1 MAKSKLDF
9 KTLLRRV
16 ASLFTHNWQWKLISV
31 VLAVSLWGSL
41 ITQDG
46 TLTRSKTFEDAT
58 INVLNADT
66 LRHNGFIVVEGL
78 DNLPTVRFDADVPQ
92 KNYNAASTA
101 SYNLRVDLSRI
112 RSTGEQTL
120 NLLTTSTT
128 TYGSVSNLSISSI
141 TVQVEEYISR
151 SRIPVR
157 LSISGDVDENFYA
170 GSASVDPVY
179 VTVSGPK
186 SKVERVV
193 RCVADYDLSILSA
206 QTGVER
212 TAVPFRLVDVDGND
226 IDMSLIEVTSES
238 VILDSFIVEQPIYA
252 AKELVIN
259 TTDLVSGHVPD
270 EYVIKRIT
278 AEPATLTIAGSKELL
293 ESLNELHLVEMTA
306 QQVDVTNATDT
317 LMRRIS
323 LVPPSGAV
331 YLSSDTVMVT
341 VEIAPK

>member
-1 MAKSKLDF
+1 MTKSKLDF
-9 KTLLRRV
+9 KALLQRV

-31 VLAVSLWGSL
+31 LLAVALWSGL
-41 ITQDG
+41 ITQDD
-46 TLTRSKTFEDAT
+46 TLTRSKTFEDVT

-66 LRHNGFIVVEGL
+66 LRHNGFIVVDGL
-78 DNLPTVRFDADVPQ
+78 QDLPTVTIEADVPQ
-92 KNYNAASTA
+92 KNYNAAAA
-101 SYNLRVDLSRI
+101 SNYNLRVDLSRI
-112 RSTGEQTL
+112 RSAGEQTL
-120 NLLTTSTT
+120 NLLTTTT
-128 TYGSVSNLSISSI
+128 TSYGSVSEMSVSSI
-141 TVQVEEYISR
+141 TVRVEEYISR

-157 LSISGDVDENFYA
+157 LSISGDLEENFFA

-186 SKVERVV
+186 SEVERVV
-193 RCVADYDLSILSA
+193 RCVADYDMSILSA

-212 TAVPFRLVDVDGND
+212 TAVPFRLVAADGSD
-226 IDMSLIEVTSES
+226 IDRSLIEVTSES

-259 TTDLVSGHVPD
+259 TTDLVSGHVP
-270 EYVIKRIT
+270 EGYVIKRIT
-278 AEPATLTIAGSKELL
+278 AEPATLTIAGSNELI

-306 QQVDVTNATDT
+306 QQIDVTNASDT

-341 VEIAPK
+341 VEIASK